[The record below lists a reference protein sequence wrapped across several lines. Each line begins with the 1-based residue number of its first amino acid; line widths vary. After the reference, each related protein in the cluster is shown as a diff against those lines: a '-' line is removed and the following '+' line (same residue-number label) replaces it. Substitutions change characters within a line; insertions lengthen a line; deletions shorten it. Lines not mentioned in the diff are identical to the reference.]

1 MNILIANHHLKRT
14 GGTENYS
21 FALAEE
27 MVRLGHQVEYFTY
40 TKGYVSKKLEES
52 GIRFK
57 SRKTYDLILA
67 NHKTTIQFLHRK
79 GFTVQTCHGTL
90 PTLEQPSKFAD
101 AYVSV
106 TQEVHEH
113 LQTKGIDSTLI
124 KNGIN
129 CRRFAPRQQLNDR
142 LGCVLS
148 LCQSDEANAMI
159 HQVCS
164 RNGIR
169 YLSADKKLDNVW
181 HLEDLINQA
190 DLVVG
195 IGRSLYDAMAC
206 GRTVISFD
214 KRRYSEALGDGY
226 LDAATVVDS
235 IRYNCSGRGSRR
247 KMDEA
252 TFENELRK
260 YRPSDGPALRAYAL
274 QELNIEHAAQQY
286 LALAHQTRTVKE
298 KPATTIVSPLL
309 YYRARRNQL
318 SSFSPRAL
326 LNWLCRGT
334 G

>member
-27 MVRLGHQVEYFTY
+27 LVRLGHQVEYFTY
-40 TKGYVSKKLEES
+40 TKGYVSKKFEEA

-67 NHKTTIQFLHRK
+67 NHKTTIQFLHRR

-90 PTLEQPSKFAD
+90 PTLEQPSKYAD

-106 TQEVHEH
+106 TQEVHDH
-113 LQTKGIDSTLI
+113 LKAKGVESTLI

-129 CRRFAPRQQLNDR
+129 CRRFAPRRKLNDR
-142 LGCVLS
+142 LSCVLS
-148 LCQSDEANAMI
+148 LCQSDEANTMI
-159 HQVCS
+159 REVCI

-169 YLSADKKLDNVW
+169 YLSADKKHDNVW
-181 HLEDLINQA
+181 KLEELINQA

-214 KRRYSEALGDGY
+214 KRKYSDALGDGY

-235 IRYNCSGRGSRR
+235 IRYNCSGRGSRK

-252 TFENELRK
+252 SFENELHK
-260 YRPSDGPALRAYAL
+260 YKPSDGAALREYAL
-274 QELNIEHAAQQY
+274 RELNIEHAAQQY
-286 LALAHQTRTVKE
+286 LALAVSNYRAFE
-298 KPATTIVSPLL
+298 KPPGSMLSPLL

-318 SSFSPRAL
+318 TSVTVRSLINR
-326 LNWLCRGT
+326 LCCRKT
-334 G
+334 